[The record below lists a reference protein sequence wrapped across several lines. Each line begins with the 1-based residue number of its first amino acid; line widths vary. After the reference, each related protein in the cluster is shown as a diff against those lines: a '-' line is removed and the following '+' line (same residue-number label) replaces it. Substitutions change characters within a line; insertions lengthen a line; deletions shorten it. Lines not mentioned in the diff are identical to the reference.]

1 MDNQTHTTKQLSIL
15 YYLYRFRFL
24 TSTHIQHLLNYKTLR
39 LTNYHLK
46 ILTAQNYINKHYTR
60 SLGLAN
66 QPAIYF
72 LASGSIKSLQSSLH
86 LTAQSIKRIYREK
99 TRSPQFISHALFI
112 VEYYLFLLKESQ
124 KTKHTLHFFT
134 KTDLQAHPYII
145 HPLPDAY
152 FARVDEKQETKRYFV
167 EVIDEG
173 TPRFALRKRIE
184 QYNDYI
190 EDGKF
195 EEVTKHQFPTILFIC
210 PNIGLLIYLKKHLA
224 RIYEETSLDQVDI
237 YLATRE
243 GAFSSS
249 WEKIEAMEDSL

>member
-1 MDNQTHTTKQLSIL
+1 MDNQTLTTKQLSIL
-15 YYLYRFRFL
+15 HYLYRFRFL
-24 TSTHIQHLLNYKTLR
+24 TSTHIQHLLNDKTLR

-46 ILTAQNYINKHYTR
+46 NLTSQHYINKHYTR

-66 QPAIYF
+66 LPAVYF
-72 LASGSIKSLQSSLH
+72 LASGSIKALQDSLH
-86 LTAQSIKRIYREK
+86 LTTQSIKRIYREK
-99 TRSPQFISHALFI
+99 TRSQQFIAHASFI
-112 VEYYLFLLKESQ
+112 AEYYLFLQRESQ

-167 EVIDEG
+167 EIIDEG

-195 EEVTKHQFPTILFIC
+195 EEVTKHPFPTILFIC
-210 PNIGLLIYLKKHLA
+210 PTLGVHLYLKKYL
-224 RIYEETSLDQVDI
+224 IKMYEESSLDQVSI
-237 YLATRE
+237 FLTTR
-243 GAFSSS
+243 GSAFCGG
-249 WEKIEAMEDSL
+249 WEKIEAVEE

>member
-15 YYLYRFRFL
+15 HYLYRFRFL
-24 TSTHIQHLLNYKTLR
+24 TSTHIQHLLNDKTLR

-46 ILTAQNYINKHYTR
+46 ILTSQNYINKHYTR

-66 QPAIYF
+66 LPAVYF
-72 LASGSIKSLQSSLH
+72 LASGSIKALQNSLH

-99 TRSPQFISHALFI
+99 TRSQQFIAHASFI
-112 VEYYLFLLKESQ
+112 AEYYLFLLRESQ
-124 KTKHTLHFFT
+124 KTAHTLHFFT

-152 FARVDEKQETKRYFV
+152 FARVDEQGDTKRYFV

-195 EEVTKHQFPTILFIC
+195 EAVTKHPFPTILFIC

-243 GAFSSS
+243 GAFSSN
-249 WEKIEAMEDSL
+249 WEKIEAVEE

>member
-1 MDNQTHTTKQLSIL
+1 MDNQTLTTKQPSIL
-15 YYLYRFRFL
+15 TSLYRFRFL
-24 TSTHIQHLLNYKTLR
+24 TSTHIQHLLNDKTVR
-39 LTNYHLK
+39 HTNYHLK
-46 ILTAQNYINKHYTR
+46 ILTAHNYINKHYTR
-60 SLGLAN
+60 SLGQAN

-72 LASGSIKSLQSSLH
+72 LASGSIKALQDSQH

-99 TRSPQFISHALFI
+99 TRSQQFITHAIFI
-112 VEYYLFLLKESQ
+112 AEYYLFLSRESQ

-134 KTDLQAHPYII
+134 KTDLQAHPYIL

-173 TPRFALRKRIE
+173 TPRFAIRKRIE

-195 EEVTKHQFPTILFIC
+195 EEVTKHPFPTILFIC
-210 PNIGLLIYLKKHLA
+210 PNIGILIYLKKHLG

-237 YLATRE
+237 YLATQE
-243 GAFSSS
+243 GAFASS
-249 WEKIEAMEDSL
+249 WEKIEAMEE